1 MTADMFREN
10 AIQVARVI
18 TIAPVL
24 FAALLGAIPLIIPC
38 IACRC
43 CKGIA
48 AQVIKAIQK

>member
-1 MTADMFREN
+1 MTANLFRDHT
-10 AIQVARVI
+10 IQFFRALA
-18 TIAPVL
+18 IAPVL

-48 AQVIKAIQK
+48 TRVFKITCK